1 MRFHKYNEWY
11 RVVHISGPTHNLL
24 GLVFRDHEN
33 DQILVEELGPTQKG
47 VRRLSADAVRK
58 HDLKGVSN
66 ANRRLGTNYRVSKI
80 QFVVD
85 DTPPLEKYAR
95 LAEGIVERLAGDA
108 EWKER

>member
-1 MRFHKYNEWY
+1 VDEQ
-11 RVVHISGPTHNLL
+11 
-24 GLVFRDHEN
+24 VF
-33 DQILVEELGPTQKG
+33 VEELGPTQKG

-58 HDLKGVSN
+58 HVLKG
-66 ANRRLGTNYRVSKI
+66 VSKI